1 MQKALAAMSLAGV
14 ALLAACAPKDA
25 SQQDTARIA
34 QSGGAGSRATFDAA
48 THTATV
54 YAKDYAFEA
63 PDSIPAGL
71 TTFHL
76 VNEGPGLH
84 HVQLVR
90 LDSGKTAAD
99 LDAAMKTAPA
109 LPAWAVLVGG
119 PNAPAPGNVFDSSL
133 DLAPGNYVMLCVVD
147 IPDNVPHFA
156 KGMVHPFR
164 VTAATGA
171 PAAAPTP
178 DVTITLADYNFAIK
192 GSLTAGKHVVQILN
206 DGPQDHEVEFF
217 QLAPGKTLADLQAW
231 IQTRQ
236 GPPPGMPIGGV
247 AGTARSTTSFITL
260 DLTPGEY
267 VMVCFVPDSKDGK
280 PHTAHGM
287 VKPFT
292 VS

>member
-14 ALLAACAPKDA
+14 TLLSACAPKEA
-25 SQQDTARIA
+25 SQQDTAKVA
-34 QSGGAGSRATFDAA
+34 QAGASASRASYDAA

-76 VNEGPGLH
+76 VNEGPNLH

-99 LDAAMKTAPA
+99 LDAAMKAKPA
-109 LPAWAVLVGG
+109 LPAWAVLIGG
-119 PNAPAPGNVFDSSL
+119 PNAPAPGNTFDSSL
-133 DLAPGNYVMLCVVD
+133 NLEPGNYVMLCVVD

-164 VTAATGA
+164 VTAAAGA
-171 PAAAPTP
+171 AAAAPTP
-178 DVTITLADYNFAIK
+178 DITITLADYNFIVK
-192 GSLTAGKHVVQILN
+192 GTLAAGKHVVQVLN

-217 QLAPGKTLADLQAW
+217 QLAPGKSLADLEAW
-231 IQTRQ
+231 TQTRQ
-236 GPPPGMPIGGV
+236 GPPPGKPIGGV
-247 AGTARSTTSFITL
+247 AGTARATTSFM
-260 DLTPGEY
+260 DLELMPGDY
-267 VMVCFVPDSKDGK
+267 AMVCFVPDNKDGK
-280 PHTAHGM
+280 PHSVHGM
-287 VKPFT
+287 FKGFT